1 MADKGKRLRKILD
14 KKGMKG
20 QLKPVGSLEE
30 AHLIL
35 IVDKQHV
42 TQYAFVGKDEYKRM
56 VENGHTFTEDMIYF
70 LVSANPRNRWH
81 IERRLLTNK
90 VGSIKSG
97 YK

>member
-1 MADKGKRLRKILD
+1 MAEKGKRLREILV

-35 IVDKQHV
+35 IVDKQRV
-42 TQYAFVGKDEYKRM
+42 TQYAFVGKDEYKKM
-56 VENGHTFTEDMIYF
+56 VKNGHTFTEDMVHF